1 MPKTTVPA
9 EGSRQKFVLY
19 YNDIRSINW
28 FLNTALEAD
37 EPGEA
42 EVRTKNVPG
51 HQRRKGPSDQTP
63 TNVTQSTVRY
73 LYDPTLKS
81 GNALPGRSIILQ
93 TTKNADIDATR
104 RFTLAGNAVDFREYF
119 KDKMKYET
127 YVYFSDGGRHT
138 LPPTLAQNEQ

>member
-1 MPKTTVPA
+1 MPKTTIA
-9 EGSRQKFVLY
+9 ADGDRKSFVVY
-19 YNDIRSINW
+19 YNDIRSINY
-28 FLNTALEAD
+28 FLNDALTAD
-37 EPGEA
+37 EAGEA
-42 EVRTKNVPG
+42 AVRTKNVPG

-63 TNVTQSTVRY
+63 VNVSQSTVRY

-81 GNALPGRSIILQ
+81 GNALPGRSFILQ
-93 TTKNADIDATR
+93 TTSNADVDATR

-138 LPPTLAQNEQ
+138 LPATVAEGG

>member
-9 EGSRQKFVLY
+9 EGSRKQFVLY

-37 EPGEA
+37 EEGEA

-138 LPPTLAQNEQ
+138 LPPTLAQGEQ